1 MKRLTAICLILRCA
15 ACLASAPV
23 EVCPSEDG
31 YQWRVDVAPERC
43 PVDESNPTRAYMWIP
58 PTAERVRGVVFACH
72 NEMEQGVV
80 ESPEFRRAMAE
91 LGFAIVWLTPTIE
104 PSGVFYAGN
113 GAQRIFERT
122 MRSLAEASGYD
133 EVEHAPVVYI
143 GHSAR
148 ASEPYNFGAWNP
160 GRALALVSLHG
171 DSPQSRV
178 LCCDHVNP
186 DWGDRTIDGIPAL
199 MCVGE
204 YEWGE
209 FRIESSFPFM
219 RRYPAAVLSLL
230 CDAGHAHSDISGF
243 EIDYIVE
250 FIRAAARMRLPEGWD
265 GRGRAELRRVDVRD
279 CWLADR
285 WRRDAAPTAQAA
297 PYDEYGGCRDSAFVY
312 LDERMVRLTE
322 EYYAR
327 ERGRRERR
335 LVVRQRGREVERVE
349 FRPDADGVTYHASV
363 GYDDATRSDSK
374 IRLRRECGPVEI
386 VGDTTFRLRFDRA
399 GFADRR
405 LSKLGVYAAA
415 DADGEYKRSVADMSV
430 RVPLKITAGQ
440 PQTIDF
446 PPLDDVKAGSAE
458 AIRLQARSTSGM
470 RVYYYVEEGAA
481 HIEGDT
487 LVFDPIPPRAA
498 MPMRVTVVA
507 WQHGVQGLWQTA
519 EPVSRTFRMV
529 R

>member
-23 EVCPSEDG
+23 EVCPSQDG

-43 PVDESNPTRAYMWIP
+43 PVDAANPPRAYMWIP
-58 PTAERVRGVVFACH
+58 PSAERVRGVVFACH

-122 MRSLAEASGYD
+122 MRSLAEVSGYD
-133 EVEHAPVVYI
+133 EVEHAPVVYM

-160 GRALALVSLHG
+160 DRALALVSLHG

-186 DWGDRTIDGIPAL
+186 DWGGRTIDGIPAL

-209 FRIESSFPFM
+209 FRIADAFPFM
-219 RRYPAAVLSLL
+219 RRYPAAVLSLW

-243 EIDYIVE
+243 EIDYIAE
-250 FIRAAARMRLPEGWD
+250 FIRTAARMRLPEGWD
-265 GRGRAELRRVDVRD
+265 GRGRAVLRRVDVRD

-312 LDERMVRLTE
+312 LDGHMARLTE

-327 ERGRRERR
+327 ERGRRERS
-335 LVVRQRGREVERVE
+335 LVVRQRGRAVERVE

-363 GYDDATRSDSK
+363 GYDEATRSEAT

-386 VGDTTFRLRFDRA
+386 VDDTTFRLRFDRA

-415 DADGEYKRSVADMSV
+415 DADGVYKRSVADMSV
-430 RVPLKITAGQ
+430 RVPLKITSGR
-440 PQTIDF
+440 PQAIDF
-446 PPLDDVKAGSAE
+446 PPLGDVTAGSVASVP
-458 AIRLQARSTSGM
+458 LSARSTSGL
-470 RVYYYVEEGAA
+470 RVYYYVDEGAA

-487 LVFDPIPPRAA
+487 LVFDPVPPRAR

-507 WQHGVQGLWQTA
+507 WQHGVQGEWRTA
-519 EPVSRTFRMV
+519 EPVSRTFLIER
-529 R
+529 